1 MKNILF
7 VLLIFSNLIIYSK
20 DISICISNMQL
31 FYTCGES
38 IFTTVS
44 IVNSSK
50 VKYQYN
56 NSFTLNDF
64 RIIITDENNHDYT
77 QSKLFTLRNQ
87 TFDIEPESK
96 LDFTYCISDVF
107 KLLNSGWY
115 KMKIEKDFYNTNDR
129 KIYRFSSDV
138 TCFKLC
144 SSMSSSL
151 SINLSE
157 QDAKDMKIKLISN
170 IINMSEKKYN
180 TSKLEFYLVILNN
193 SGEVILDTKINPN
206 KLSKDILYSGENFS
220 FEYIIDPKILK
231 LPETY
236 KIYVY
241 SKFFIEN
248 STGED
253 LFTSNSLSIKTGE
266 IK

>member
-1 MKNILF
+1 
-7 VLLIFSNLIIYSK
+7 
-20 DISICISNMQL
+20 
-31 FYTCGES
+31 
-38 IFTTVS
+38 
-44 IVNSSK
+44 
-50 VKYQYN
+50 
-56 NSFTLNDF
+56 
-64 RIIITDENNHDYT
+64 
-77 QSKLFTLRNQ
+77 
-87 TFDIEPESK
+87 
-96 LDFTYCISDVF
+96 
-107 KLLNSGWY
+107 
-115 KMKIEKDFYNTNDR
+115 
-129 KIYRFSSDV
+129 
-138 TCFKLC
+138 
-144 SSMSSSL
+144 
-151 SINLSE
+151 
-157 QDAKDMKIKLISN
+157 MKIKLISN